1 MPNIQRSVD
10 GLSLL
15 EQFAR
20 QQSCV
25 HSLHPAVKILGTLV
39 YSAALVSFER
49 HTVSA
54 MLPFAFY
61 PLILAPLADIPLRF
75 LFTRTLF
82 AAPFVFFAALGN
94 VFFER
99 MPACVIGN
107 LTLSAGVLSLLSL
120 VLRAML
126 CVSAVVLLASVTS
139 ISGISAQLRGLGVPA
154 LAVMLFEMTFRYIGV
169 LGPEAAAMH
178 RAYHLRGGL
187 HRAGHPEYKKRG
199 VDIKHFG
206 MFAGSFFLR
215 TIDRSERIY
224 AAMKCRG
231 YSLDVKIKPARS
243 VKKTDVIFFALLVI
257 SCALCRVFDIPLLAG
272 KAVLSLCR
280 ML

>member
-10 GLSLL
+10 GLSLF
-15 EQFAR
+15 EKFSQ

-25 HSLHPAVKILGTLV
+25 HNLHPAVKILGTLV
-39 YSAALVSFER
+39 YIGALVSFER

-54 MLPFAFY
+54 MLPFVFY
-61 PLILAPLADIPLRF
+61 PLIMAPLAGIPLRF
-75 LFTRTLF
+75 LFSRALF
-82 AAPFVFFAALGN
+82 AAPFVFFAGLGN

-99 MPACVIGN
+99 PPAYVIGN
-107 LTLSAGVLSLLSL
+107 LVLSAGVLSLASL
-120 VLRAML
+120 VLRAVL
-126 CVSAVVLLASVTS
+126 CVSAAVLLASVTT
-139 ISGISAQLRGLGVPA
+139 ISGISAQLRRFGVPA
-154 LAVMLFEMTFRYIGV
+154 LPVMLFEMTFRYIGV

-178 RAYHLRGGL
+178 TAYHLRGGL

-215 TIDRSERIY
+215 TLDRSERIY

-231 YSLDVKIKPARS
+231 YSLDVKTKPAQV
-243 VKKTDVIFFALLVI
+243 VKKADVIFFAALVI
-257 SCALCRVFDIPLLAG
+257 SCALCRAFDLPLIAG
-272 KAVLSLCR
+272 EAILSLYS